1 MIVSLQRPP
10 TASASYS
17 AFCIEE
23 APESCT
29 PDKSALPLYLSL
41 EAPES
46 LPVARSVIVMK
57 ASDEPLR
64 YISSVFVV
72 KSGIAASDEPFASI
86 FALSAIP
93 DILHREAPFRVISM
107 SLPR

>member
-10 TASASYS
+10 TASVSYS
-17 AFCIEE
+17 AFCIED

-41 EAPES
+41 EAPDS

-72 KSGIAASDEPFASI
+72 KSGIVASDADGKTPGIFLLSPDASSQ
-86 FALSAIP
+86 AGMK
-93 DILHREAPFRVISM
+93 V
-107 SLPR
+107 

>member
-1 MIVSLQRPP
+1 MIFRPYFVLLLLNVYKHFFFYSA
-10 TASASYS
+10 ASASYS

-72 KSGIAASDEPFASI
+72 KSGIVASDEPFASI
-86 FALSAIP
+86 FALSATP
-93 DILHREAPFRVISM
+93 DILH
-107 SLPR
+107 